1 MKNLE
6 LRKPYQLQQIIEAIS
21 ENIHKN
27 GFTNSNFCLY
37 ANDDIIKPEL
47 ICYLDSYPIISDD
60 DEEIFPDF
68 VKEKS
73 LSLLYYGEQFEDVLM
88 NVSSQKD
95 SASIND
101 YINGLNYYM
110 KHDTFMDFD

>member
-1 MKNLE
+1 MNSLE

-37 ANDDIIKPEL
+37 ANYDILKPEL

-88 NVSSQKD
+88 NVLEQKNSPIID
-95 SASIND
+95 D
-101 YINGLNYYM
+101 YISALDYYS
-110 KHDTFMDFD
+110 KYDTFKDFE